1 MNNNFAIKKS
11 FKENQGRRK
20 VKKLGILPVKYMY

>member
-1 MNNNFAIKKS
+1 MHNNFAIKKS

-20 VKKLGILPVKYMY
+20 VKKLGIIPVQ

>member
-1 MNNNFAIKKS
+1 MQNNFAIKKS

-20 VKKLGILPVKYMY
+20 VKKLGILPV